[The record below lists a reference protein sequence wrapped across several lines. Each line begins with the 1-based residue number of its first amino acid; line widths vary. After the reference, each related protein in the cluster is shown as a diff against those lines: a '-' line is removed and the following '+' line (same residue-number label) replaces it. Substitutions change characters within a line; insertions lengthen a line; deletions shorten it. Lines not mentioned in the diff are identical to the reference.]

1 MDSKRRQFLFAFLAW
16 ILCVAGGGQT
26 HAQKARAGSYRGFS
40 IDDSAVRNQPDAAL
54 LRKALETQIDLVLEV
69 GLPPETMAPL
79 KRIPLFL
86 VPNGTFR
93 SATPGRYLN
102 QFKKVQISAGFV
114 RVGRA
119 PVLLHELMHG
129 YHHEILADGMKNAK
143 VLEFYE
149 RAKAGKDYDLES
161 HMMSNVGE
169 FFACTATAYLYGST
183 HQEPFT
189 RDKVR
194 EQQPVYYRFLKEL
207 FGPTAGQHDGTLGPR
222 KPQ

>member
-1 MDSKRRQFLFAFLAW
+1 MRRRFLFTLLAW
-16 ILCVAGGGQT
+16 ILWIAGGGRPL
-26 HAQKARAGSYRGFS
+26 AQEAGPGPYRGFS
-40 IDDSAVRNQPDAAL
+40 IDDSAVRGQPDAAM
-54 LRKALETQIDLVLEV
+54 LRKALETQIDIVLEV
-69 GLPPETMAPL
+69 GLAPEIIASL
-79 KRIPLFL
+79 SRIPLFL
-86 VPNGTFR
+86 VPNGTFK

-114 RVGRA
+114 RAGRA

-129 YHHEILADGMKNAK
+129 YHHEILPDGMKNAK

-169 FFACTATAYLYGST
+169 FFACTATAYLYGNT

-189 RDKVR
+189 RDKIR

-207 FGPTAGQHDGTLGPR
+207 FGPTAGQHDGTSGR
-222 KPQ
+222 QKPQ